1 MGGREDR
8 EEAGIVNICVRIK
21 KRSSRGAEGEG
32 GREGGREGGMIP
44 RAGGAHSR
52 KETMLC

>member
-1 MGGREDR
+1 
-8 EEAGIVNICVRIK
+8 VNTSMRTK

-32 GREGGREGGMIP
+32 GREGGREGGMIT

-52 KETMLC
+52 KETNVMLI

>member
-1 MGGREDR
+1 
-8 EEAGIVNICVRIK
+8 VNTCMRIK

-32 GREGGREGGMIP
+32 GREGGREGGMMP